1 MTDELNP
8 DWEEPLAE
16 VESAVAGC
24 LAALDRYEATFAD
37 VLSPRPVPAAQP
49 LAGADREW
57 DDRLAAARAVANGL
71 ERDLAGTEAEWGR
84 WRVAFSAWRTG
95 IEQGE

>member
-8 DWEEPLAE
+8 DWEEPLAR

-37 VLSPRPVPAAQP
+37 VLSARPVPAGKP

-71 ERDLAGTEAEWGR
+71 EHDLAGTEAEWGR
-84 WRVAFSAWRTG
+84 WRAAFSAWRTG
-95 IEQGE
+95 IEQG